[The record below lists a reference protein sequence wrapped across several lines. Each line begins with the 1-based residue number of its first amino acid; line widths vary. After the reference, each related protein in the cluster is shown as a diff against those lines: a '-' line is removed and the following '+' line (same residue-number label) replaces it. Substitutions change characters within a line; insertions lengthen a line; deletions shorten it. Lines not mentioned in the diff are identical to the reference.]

1 MYSHQLRSFEVIVC
15 WSRKFEPNLKL
26 LSTVLPIYA
35 VILPSP
41 HHRFPFRSLPPS
53 LFPSLPPW
61 LPFPSPLLAPC
72 RSLPYEMLM
81 AELGRTTGQ
90 QVFQGNMRY
99 SLTQAFGPDASLKAQ
114 AYLGVSYPHLR
125 CMLLM
130 IPQSVESMTDA
141 TSSKCMQCTKAKA
154 CSIYACSK

>member
-1 MYSHQLRSFEVIVC
+1 ML
-15 WSRKFEPNLKL
+15 N
-26 LSTVLPIYA
+26 
-35 VILPSP
+35 
-41 HHRFPFRSLPPS
+41 
-53 LFPSLPPW
+53 
-61 LPFPSPLLAPC
+61 PC

-114 AYLGVSYPHLR
+114 AYLGVSLLYLH

-130 IPQSVESMTDA
+130 ML
-141 TSSKCMQCTKAKA
+141 
-154 CSIYACSK
+154 